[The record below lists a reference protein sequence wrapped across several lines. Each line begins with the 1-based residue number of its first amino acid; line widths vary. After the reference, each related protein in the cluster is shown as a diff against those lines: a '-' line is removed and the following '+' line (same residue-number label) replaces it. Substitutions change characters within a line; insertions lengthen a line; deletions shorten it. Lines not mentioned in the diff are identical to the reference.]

1 MAGAIY
7 LEIDASELSE
17 ELKRLED
24 VMEPRQFQ
32 QAMYGIFRRTG
43 GHVRKILG
51 DDIPKQYHVKKSVV
65 RAAVGASRTTSAP
78 GIGVGCVIPVKDR
91 RGTIGGRYTAFGGA
105 RGWESLRKKY
115 RMSSR
120 IVRSGKST
128 LPQKMPGV
136 YGGHPPFRNTS
147 SAKLGRL
154 TWTRKTKER
163 FPIMP
168 VVGLSVAQ
176 MPLNRSEADVQ
187 EDIKTYLQSQIEH
200 RIQALILNGR

>member
-1 MAGAIY
+1 MAESVY

-24 VMEPRQFQ
+24 VMEPRQFH

-43 GHVRKILG
+43 NHVKKILG
-51 DDIPKQYHVKKSVV
+51 DDIPREYHVKKSVV
-65 RAAVGASRTTSAP
+65 RSAVGAARTTTNP
-78 GIGVGCVIPVKDR
+78 GIGVGCVIPIKDR

-105 RGWESLRKKY
+105 RGWESLHKKY
-115 RMSSR
+115 RVTSR

-128 LPQKMPGV
+128 LPQSMPGM
-136 YGGHPPFRNTS
+136 YGGNPPFRNKS
-147 SAKLGRL
+147 SGKLGKL
-154 TWTRKTKER
+154 IWTRKTKER

-168 VVGLSVAQ
+168 VAGLSVAQ
-176 MPLNRSEADVQ
+176 MPLNRSEAAVQ
-187 EDIKTYLQSQIEH
+187 SDIREYIRSQVEH